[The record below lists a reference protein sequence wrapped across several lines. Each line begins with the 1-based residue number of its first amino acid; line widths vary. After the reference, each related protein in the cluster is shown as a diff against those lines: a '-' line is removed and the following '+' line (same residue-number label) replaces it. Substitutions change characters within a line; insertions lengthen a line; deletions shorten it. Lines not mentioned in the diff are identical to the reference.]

1 MQVFQKKNI
10 TWVIVLICISIFVYL
25 MQAVWGSR
33 VLPIDTSGYG
43 FMSKHFISNS
53 LTPVMRLITQFG
65 GTILMIVWALAS
77 LVLIKNKRIAISVVS
92 NLVLIALLNNILKLI
107 VRRARPTGFRLIA
120 ETGYSFPSGHS
131 MVSMAF
137 YGYLIYLIY
146 KNVRNKK
153 LRWTLI
159 TCFSL
164 LILIIGMS
172 RIYLGVHYTS
182 DVFAGFLFSL
192 GYLVIY
198 TKLTEPIVFLKK

>member
-10 TWVIVLICISIFVYL
+10 KWVIVLICISIFVYL

-65 GTILMIVWALAS
+65 GTILMIVRALAS

-198 TKLTEPIVFLKK
+198 TKLTDPIVFLKK

>member
-10 TWVIVLICISIFVYL
+10 KWVIVLICISIFVYL

-120 ETGYSFPSGHS
+120 ETGYSFPLGHS

-198 TKLTEPIVFLKK
+198 TKLTDPIVFLKK

>member
-10 TWVIVLICISIFVYL
+10 KWVIVLICISIFVYL

-107 VRRARPTGFRLIA
+107 VRRARPTGFRLIV

-198 TKLTEPIVFLKK
+198 TKLTDPIVFLKK

>member
-10 TWVIVLICISIFVYL
+10 KWVIVLICISIFVYL

-153 LRWTLI
+153 LCWTLI

-198 TKLTEPIVFLKK
+198 TKLTDPIVFLKK

>member
-10 TWVIVLICISIFVYL
+10 KWVIVLICISIFVYL
-25 MQAVWGSR
+25 MQAVWGSH
-33 VLPIDTSGYG
+33 VLPIDTSIT
-43 FMSKHFISNS
+43 KHFISDTF
-53 LTPVMRLITQFG
+53 TPILKVITQFG
-65 GTILMIVWALAS
+65 GTILMIVWAIAS
-77 LVLIKNKRIAISVVS
+77 LVLITNKRIAVSVVS

-107 VRRARPTGFRLIA
+107 VHRARPTGFRLIE

-146 KNVRNKK
+146 KNVRNTK
-153 LRWTLI
+153 LRWTLMI
-159 TCFSL
+159 GFGL
-164 LILIIGMS
+164 LIFIIGMS

-192 GYLVIY
+192 GYLIVYI
-198 TKLTEPIVFLKK
+198 KLTDPIVFQK

>member
-10 TWVIVLICISIFVYL
+10 KWVIVLICISIFVYL

-33 VLPIDTSGYG
+33 VLSIDTSGYG

-198 TKLTEPIVFLKK
+198 TKLTDPIVFLKK

>member
-10 TWVIVLICISIFVYL
+10 KWVIVLICISIFVYL

-107 VRRARPTGFRLIA
+107 VRRARPTGFRLLA

-198 TKLTEPIVFLKK
+198 TKLTDPIVFLKK

>member
-10 TWVIVLICISIFVYL
+10 KWVIVLICISIFVYL

-198 TKLTEPIVFLKK
+198 TKLTDPIVFLKK

>member
-10 TWVIVLICISIFVYL
+10 KWVIVLICISIFVYL

-65 GTILMIVWALAS
+65 GTILMNVWALAS

-198 TKLTEPIVFLKK
+198 TKLTDPIVFLKK

>member
-10 TWVIVLICISIFVYL
+10 KWVIVLICISIFVYL

-33 VLPIDTSGYG
+33 ELPIDTSGYG

-92 NLVLIALLNNILKLI
+92 NLVLIASLNNILKLI

-198 TKLTEPIVFLKK
+198 TKLTDPIVFLKK

>member
-10 TWVIVLICISIFVYL
+10 KWVIVLICISIFVYL

-198 TKLTEPIVFLKK
+198 TKLTDPIVFLNK

>member
-10 TWVIVLICISIFVYL
+10 KWVIVLICISIFVYL

-92 NLVLIALLNNILKLI
+92 NLVLIASLNNILKLI

-198 TKLTEPIVFLKK
+198 TKLTDPIVFLKK

>member
-10 TWVIVLICISIFVYL
+10 KWVIVLICISIFVYL

-182 DVFAGFLFSL
+182 DVFGGFLFSL

-198 TKLTEPIVFLKK
+198 TKLTDPIVFLKK

>member
-10 TWVIVLICISIFVYL
+10 KWVIVLICISIFVYL

-77 LVLIKNKRIAISVVS
+77 LVLIKNKRISISVVS

-146 KNVRNKK
+146 KNVRKKK

-198 TKLTEPIVFLKK
+198 TKLTDPIVFLKK

>member
-10 TWVIVLICISIFVYL
+10 KWVIVLICISIFVYL

-43 FMSKHFISNS
+43 FMSKYFISNS

-198 TKLTEPIVFLKK
+198 TKLTDPIVFLKK

>member
-10 TWVIVLICISIFVYL
+10 KWVIVLICISIFVYL

-65 GTILMIVWALAS
+65 GTILMIAWAMAS

-198 TKLTEPIVFLKK
+198 TKLTDPIVFLNK

>member
-10 TWVIVLICISIFVYL
+10 KWVIVLICISIFVYL
-25 MQAVWGSR
+25 MQAVLGSR

-198 TKLTEPIVFLKK
+198 TKLTDPIVFLKK

>member
-10 TWVIVLICISIFVYL
+10 KWVIVLICISIFVYL

-172 RIYLGVHYTS
+172 RIYLGVHYTT

-198 TKLTEPIVFLKK
+198 TKLTDPIVFLKK

>member
-10 TWVIVLICISIFVYL
+10 KWVIVLICISIFVYL

-92 NLVLIALLNNILKLI
+92 NLVLIALSNNILKLI

-198 TKLTEPIVFLKK
+198 TKLTDPIVFLKK

>member
-10 TWVIVLICISIFVYL
+10 KWVIVLVCISIFVYL

-198 TKLTEPIVFLKK
+198 TKLTDPIVFLKK

>member
-10 TWVIVLICISIFVYL
+10 KWVIVLICISIFVYL
-25 MQAVWGSR
+25 IQAVWGSR

-198 TKLTEPIVFLKK
+198 TKLTDPIVFLKK

>member
-10 TWVIVLICISIFVYL
+10 KWVIVLICISIFVYL

-92 NLVLIALLNNILKLI
+92 NLVLIALLNNILKLM

-198 TKLTEPIVFLKK
+198 TKLTDPIVFLKK

>member
-1 MQVFQKKNI
+1 
-10 TWVIVLICISIFVYL
+10 

-198 TKLTEPIVFLKK
+198 TKLTDPIVFLKK

>member
-1 MQVFQKKNI
+1 
-10 TWVIVLICISIFVYL
+10 
-25 MQAVWGSR
+25 
-33 VLPIDTSGYG
+33 
-43 FMSKHFISNS
+43 
-53 LTPVMRLITQFG
+53 
-65 GTILMIVWALAS
+65 
-77 LVLIKNKRIAISVVS
+77 
-92 NLVLIALLNNILKLI
+92 LIALLNNILKLI

-153 LRWTLI
+153 LRWTLM

-164 LILIIGMS
+164 LILIIGLS

-192 GYLVIY
+192 GYLVVYI
-198 TKLTEPIVFLKK
+198 KLTDPIVFQKK

>member
-10 TWVIVLICISIFVYL
+10 KWVIVLICISIFVYL

-77 LVLIKNKRIAISVVS
+77 LVLVKNKRIAISVVS

-198 TKLTEPIVFLKK
+198 TKLTDPIVFLKK

>member
-10 TWVIVLICISIFVYL
+10 KWVIVLICISIFVYL

-43 FMSKHFISNS
+43 FIAKHFISNS

-198 TKLTEPIVFLKK
+198 TKLTDPIVFLKK

>member
-10 TWVIVLICISIFVYL
+10 KWVIVLICISIFVYL

-164 LILIIGMS
+164 LILVIGMS

-198 TKLTEPIVFLKK
+198 TKLTDPIVFLKK

>member
-10 TWVIVLICISIFVYL
+10 KWVIVLICISIFVYL

-198 TKLTEPIVFLKK
+198 TKLTNPIVFLKK

>member
-10 TWVIVLICISIFVYL
+10 KWVIVLICISIFVYL

-65 GTILMIVWALAS
+65 GTNLMIAWAMAS

-107 VRRARPTGFRLIA
+107 VRRDRPTGFRLIA

-159 TCFSL
+159 ACFSL

-198 TKLTEPIVFLKK
+198 TKLTDPIVFLNK

>member
-10 TWVIVLICISIFVYL
+10 KWVIVLICISIFVYL

-65 GTILMIVWALAS
+65 GTILMIAWALAS

-198 TKLTEPIVFLKK
+198 TKLTDPIVFLKK

>member
-10 TWVIVLICISIFVYL
+10 KWVIVLICISIFVYL

-65 GTILMIVWALAS
+65 GTILMIAWAMAS

-159 TCFSL
+159 ACFSL

-198 TKLTEPIVFLKK
+198 TKLTDPIVFLKK

>member
-10 TWVIVLICISIFVYL
+10 KWVIVLICISIFVYL

-65 GTILMIVWALAS
+65 GTILMIAWAMAS

-146 KNVRNKK
+146 KNVRNRK

-198 TKLTEPIVFLKK
+198 TKLTDPIVFLKK

>member
-10 TWVIVLICISIFVYL
+10 KWVIVLICISIFVYL

-65 GTILMIVWALAS
+65 GTILMIAWAMAS

-198 TKLTEPIVFLKK
+198 TKLTDPIVFLKK

>member
-10 TWVIVLICISIFVYL
+10 KWVIVLICISIFVYL

-33 VLPIDTSGYG
+33 ILPIDTSGYG

-198 TKLTEPIVFLKK
+198 TKLTDPIVFLKK

>member
-10 TWVIVLICISIFVYL
+10 KWVIVLICISIFVYL

-77 LVLIKNKRIAISVVS
+77 LVLIKNKRIAISAVS

-198 TKLTEPIVFLKK
+198 TKLTDPIVFLKK

>member
-10 TWVIVLICISIFVYL
+10 KWVIVLICISIFVYL

-65 GTILMIVWALAS
+65 GTILMIVWAMAS

-198 TKLTEPIVFLKK
+198 TKLTDPIVFLKK

>member
-10 TWVIVLICISIFVYL
+10 KWVIVLICISIFVYL

-65 GTILMIVWALAS
+65 GTILMIAWALAS

-146 KNVRNKK
+146 KNVRSKK

-172 RIYLGVHYTS
+172 RIYLGVHYTT

-198 TKLTEPIVFLKK
+198 TKLTDPIVFLKK